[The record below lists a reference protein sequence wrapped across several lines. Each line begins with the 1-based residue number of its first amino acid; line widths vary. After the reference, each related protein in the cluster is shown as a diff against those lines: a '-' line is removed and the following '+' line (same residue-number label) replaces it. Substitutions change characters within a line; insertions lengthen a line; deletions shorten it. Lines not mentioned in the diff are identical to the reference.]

1 MCHWWRTGACAQRGC
16 KPLGVMHSP
25 HEWELSVV
33 WHAVQLRAN
42 ARKAGQEYL
51 DKAFMHGRFPSALP
65 RSLTARSG
73 QLTPQQQYVYDD
85 FARIPRT
92 APKEGEALRS
102 RQIMC
107 TRTESA
113 PGMRPLGSKGTVTS
127 VHVVLQGCNIA
138 RFAGLKAGL
147 GIQPARRTIGTMQ
160 DSAVHRG
167 PEMGSLSG

>member
-1 MCHWWRTGACAQRGC
+1 M
-16 KPLGVMHSP
+16 
-25 HEWELSVV
+25 
-33 WHAVQLRAN
+33 QLRAN

-102 RQIMC
+102 WGTPMHNHRAC
-107 TRTESA
+107 SSWLAPPGGDRHYRTCNSA
-113 PGMRPLGSKGTVTS
+113 RM
-127 VHVVLQGCNIA
+127 
-138 RFAGLKAGL
+138 
-147 GIQPARRTIGTMQ
+147 
-160 DSAVHRG
+160 
-167 PEMGSLSG
+167 

>member
-1 MCHWWRTGACAQRGC
+1 MDVCAQC
-16 KPLGVMHSP
+16 CCITVAVMHAP
-25 HEWELSVV
+25 HRWESSVV

-92 APKEGEALRS
+92 APKEGEALRFC
-102 RQIMC
+102 RIMC

-127 VHVVLQGCNIA
+127 IHVVLQGCNHSKVCWPEGRPKNLA
-138 RFAGLKAGL
+138 SKEDYWSHAGQC
-147 GIQPARRTIGTMQ
+147 IP
-160 DSAVHRG
+160 
-167 PEMGSLSG
+167 

>member
-1 MCHWWRTGACAQRGC
+1 MLLQPCHSHACISQMGISA
-16 KPLGVMHSP
+16 
-25 HEWELSVV
+25 V

-102 RQIMC
+102 WQNHARKHQN
-107 TRTESA
+107 A
-113 PGMRPLGSKGTVTS
+113 PGLHSLEPCMETDTS
-127 VHVVLQGCNIA
+127 AHAILQNQATA
-138 RFAGLKAGL
+138 RLAGPK
-147 GIQPARRTIGTMQ
+147 
-160 DSAVHRG
+160 RG
-167 PEMGSLSG
+167 ALNG